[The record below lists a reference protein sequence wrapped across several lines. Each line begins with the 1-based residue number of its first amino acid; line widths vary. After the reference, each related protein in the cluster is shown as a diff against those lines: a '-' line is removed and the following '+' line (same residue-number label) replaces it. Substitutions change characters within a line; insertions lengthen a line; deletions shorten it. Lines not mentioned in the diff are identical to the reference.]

1 MNTCYRIAAPRFA
14 LATRSAPCWKC
25 QQGMSMASLG
35 VAAGYHLTDDGEN
48 SVEPEAA
55 TLTYVRRLNDAARDE
70 VRRLAPW
77 MAWRHTKTAGI
88 EYLAN
93 ICPGC
98 DAVQGDP
105 YVHSEPGVAF
115 FPLSAAEQ
123 AEITVTWLE
132 TPLEAEADGFS
143 LGPAWLE

>member
-1 MNTCYRIAAPRFA
+1 
-14 LATRSAPCWKC
+14 
-25 QQGMSMASLG
+25 MSMASVG
-35 VAAGYHLTDDGEN
+35 VPAGYRLTDDGET
-48 SVEPEAA
+48 SVAAEAA
-55 TLTYVRRLNDAARDE
+55 TLTYVRRLNDAALAE

-93 ICPGC
+93 ICRGC
-98 DAVQGDP
+98 DAVQGDH
-105 YVHSEPGVAF
+105 YVHSEPGAAF

-123 AEITVTWLE
+123 AEILVTWLE